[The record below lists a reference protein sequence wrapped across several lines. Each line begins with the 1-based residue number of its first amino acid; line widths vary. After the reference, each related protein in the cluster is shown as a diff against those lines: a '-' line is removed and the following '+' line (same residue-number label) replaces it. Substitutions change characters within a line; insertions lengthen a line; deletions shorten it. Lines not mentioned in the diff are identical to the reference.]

1 MLDQVEEAAT
11 TAANKRLAA
20 VGGSEVAQ
28 RHPYTATPS
37 SSRIIIIIASK
48 LFQGFERECGTNDYH
63 VDEIFLVSY
72 LAVMHS
78 NIYPHEIA
86 FKRQLNAYCTK
97 EAEQMISKQKL
108 TPKSYFVCACDGIGR
123 DSLWPMAMECAS
135 KHLTGHFGHSKCRAS
150 RTRIHTLWNL
160 CIRYAVKC
168 QNSLGFSVLLFVCLF
183 GGVYILYIYI
193 ISLLLS
199 VMHDRPAADQ
209 RQRALWHGCWAAPLV
224 AINQLIILFYFSSV
238 LPLLRAV
245 VYIGVCSVC
254 CFRSTY
260 WNFKYFD
267 FRLYYCFGCALLLFS
282 DDRLSVPFMFLKW
295 FEGKKNWS
303 ISTSH
308 AQGNHYDINHP
319 LFVLISNAMTMLG
332 W

>member
-1 MLDQVEEAAT
+1 MRWHRAWFSMAYGHGMCLKTFDWTFWPFEMQSQPHTHSHVVES
-11 TAANKRLAA
+11 
-20 VGGSEVAQ
+20 V
-28 RHPYTATPS
+28 
-37 SSRIIIIIASK
+37 
-48 LFQGFERECGTNDYH
+48 
-63 VDEIFLVSY
+63 
-72 LAVMHS
+72 
-78 NIYPHEIA
+78 
-86 FKRQLNAYCTK
+86 
-97 EAEQMISKQKL
+97 
-108 TPKSYFVCACDGIGR
+108 
-123 DSLWPMAMECAS
+123 
-135 KHLTGHFGHSKCRAS
+135 
-150 RTRIHTLWNL
+150 HTL
-160 CIRYAVKC
+160 RREMPK
-168 QNSLGFSVLLFVCLF
+168 FSRFFGVVVCVFVWWC
-183 GGVYILYIYI
+183 VYTIYIYI